1 MKTNSL
7 TTNLL
12 VKIGSRKQ
20 VAHDD
25 ILMLKAVCNYTEIFL
40 NDGGKILRSTTPGII
55 EKRLSG
61 FDFFRVNR
69 STVVNIK
76 FIDKSDEFKECKPVM
91 IRMQSL
97 TGVCPEL
104 LKISRRRV
112 NPFLACL
119 NQ

>member
-1 MKTNSL
+1 MLVMKTSNSSL
-7 TTNLL
+7 TANLL

-20 VAHDD
+20 VASDA

-40 NDGGKILRSTTPGII
+40 NDGSKILISTTLGTI
-55 EKRLSG
+55 EKRLGG

-97 TGVCPEL
+97 PGVCP
-104 LKISRRRV
+104 
-112 NPFLACL
+112 
-119 NQ
+119 